1 MNILVVQQDFTN
13 KGMICGLPGMWQT
26 KIITELIIQVIKSS
40 SNDLYLN

>member
-13 KGMICGLPGMWQT
+13 RGRRLGLPGMLQT
-26 KIITELIIQVIKSS
+26 KIIIELIIQVIKSS